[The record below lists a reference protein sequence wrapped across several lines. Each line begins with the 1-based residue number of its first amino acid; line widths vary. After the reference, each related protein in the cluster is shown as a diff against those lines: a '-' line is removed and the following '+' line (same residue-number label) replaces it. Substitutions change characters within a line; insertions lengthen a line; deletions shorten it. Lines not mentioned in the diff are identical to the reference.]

1 MLILLDVKF
10 NIGVKMYFSDSL
22 SSNYNIIIGIDWA
35 DQKHDLA
42 IFSNGEMETKEIEN
56 NPKVLHRFF
65 LDLCEKNKW
74 QKIAVIIEK
83 NSNMIMHILSSIA
96 LVDVY
101 AVHPNTAASYRD
113 TFKPSGVKTDEID
126 ALSLLDLFLKHPEK
140 IRRYQTRQKTDILDL
155 YCQKRRCAVDD
166 RKSIGNQLTASL
178 KKSYPVI
185 IDIFKGSPVYA
196 PILLNFLKKWPDAK
210 SVKEAGPGTVKNYFA
225 RKSSKMSK
233 TSQRLKQIKESENF
247 LDEQMREFYRM
258 EIECLV
264 LRLEKLNDI
273 INKYDKKIA
282 ELYKENEDY
291 NIFNSFHG
299 AGEALGPRIMA
310 FFGNDRDKFLSADEA
325 AIRAEIAPVK
335 IQSGK
340 SEVIRR
346 RYLCNKFLQQTFVEF
361 ANGSLKK
368 SLWAKAY
375 YQTAKT
381 RGKGH
386 NEILRAL
393 AFKWIRII
401 YACWKN
407 HQIYDE
413 QKHIMQMTKRRS
425 PIVHNLQKA
434 C

>member
-1 MLILLDVKF
+1 
-10 NIGVKMYFSDSL
+10 MYFTESL
-22 SSNYNIIIGIDWA
+22 SSNYNVIIGIDWA

-42 IFSNGEMETKEIEN
+42 IFSNGETESKQISSK
-56 NPKVLHRFF
+56 PKTLHNFF

-74 QKIAVIIEK
+74 QKVAVIIEK
-83 NSNMIMHILSSIA
+83 NSNMIMHILSSISRI
-96 LVDVY
+96 DIY

-113 TFKPSGVKTDEID
+113 TFCPSGVKTDELD

-140 IRRYQTRQKTDILDL
+140 VRRYQTRQNTDTLNL
-155 YCQKRRCAVDD
+155 YCQKRRSLVDD
-166 RKSIGNQLTASL
+166 RKKIGNQLTATL

-185 IDIFKGSPVYA
+185 LEIFKGNSIHT
-196 PILLNFLKKWPDAK
+196 PIVLNFLKKWPDIE
-210 SVKEAGPGTVKNYFA
+210 SVKNTNTRTIKKYFA
-225 RKSSKMSK
+225 KKSTKISK
-233 TSQRLKQIKESENF
+233 TEKRLELIKEAENF
-247 LDEQMREFYRM
+247 LDDKLLDFYKM
-258 EIECLV
+258 EIEGLV
-264 LRLEKLNDI
+264 LRLEKLSEI
-273 INKYDKKIA
+273 INKYDEKIT
-282 ELYKENEDY
+282 ELYKDNEDY
-291 NIFNSFHG
+291 EIFNSLHG

-310 FFGNDRDKFLSADEA
+310 FFGNDREKFLSADEA
-325 AIRAEIAPVK
+325 AIRSEIAPVK

-340 SEVIRR
+340 SEIIRR

-361 ANGSLKK
+361 AMGSLKK

-375 YQTAKT
+375 YEMAKK

-386 NEILRAL
+386 NEILRSL

-413 QKHIMQMTKRRS
+413 KKHIEHMAKQRS
-425 PIVHNLQKA
+425 PIVNNLEKA